1 MSSEQI
7 EIAIIQI
14 IEELIVIK
22 REYEAREKRIWVK
35 KWIKRRNEFGA
46 SNTLLKELA
55 VEDPKS
61 YFNYLRINEEMFSTL
76 LEKVNIY
83 QLYQLFYIFLGYVV
97 YNYNINLSLPH
108 ILLCKLN
115 YNYCII
121 CPK

>member
-14 IEELIVIK
+14 IEELLVIK
-22 REYEAREKRIWVK
+22 RKYEAREKRIWVK
-35 KWIKRRNEFGA
+35 KWIKRRNQFGA

-61 YFNYLRINEEMFSTL
+61 YFNYLRINEEMFNTL

-83 QLYQLFYIFLGYVV
+83 QLYQLFYIFIGYVV
-97 YNYNINLSLPH
+97 YNYNINLSLLH
-108 ILLCKLN
+108 IILYKL
-115 YNYCII
+115 
-121 CPK
+121 